1 MNTTPRRPVT
11 RAEMAIGRALTI
23 LAVLAGVAYLIATI

>member
-11 RAEMAIGRALTI
+11 RAEMAIGRALTVLVI
-23 LAVLAGVAYLIATI
+23 LAGVLYLIATM